1 MLLISV
7 MDKNNSFE
15 NEVMLDQ
22 NAIVFT
28 EKHLAYFTDDIKPLL
43 DSVNNEW
50 VKVNNNLVVDIFK
63 NTSFDFYI
71 KRKDS

>member
-7 MDKNNSFE
+7 MDKSNSFE
-15 NEVMLDQ
+15 NKVMLDQ

-28 EKHLAYFTDDIKPLL
+28 EKHLVYFTDDIKPLL

-71 KRKDS
+71 KRK

>member
-7 MDKNNSFE
+7 MDKSNCVE
-15 NEVMLDQ
+15 NEVVLNN
-22 NAIVFT
+22 NAILLNDF
-28 EKHLAYFTDDIKPLL
+28 HLTYFTDNIKPLL
-43 DSVNNEW
+43 NSVSNEW
-50 VKVNNNLVVDIFK
+50 IKVNSDLVNDVFK

>member
-7 MDKNNSFE
+7 MDKSNSFE

-22 NAIVFT
+22 NAIMFT
-28 EKHLAYFTDDIKPLL
+28 EKHLVYFTDDVKPLL
-43 DSVNNEW
+43 NSVNDEW
-50 VKVNNNLVVDIFK
+50 VKVNNNLVNDVFK
-63 NTSFDFYI
+63 NTSFDFYL

>member
-7 MDKNNSFE
+7 MDKSNSFE

-22 NAIVFT
+22 NAIMFT
-28 EKHLAYFTDDIKPLL
+28 ENHLVYFTDDVKPLL
-43 DSVNNEW
+43 NSVNDEW
-50 VKVNNNLVVDIFK
+50 VKVNGDLVNDVFK

>member
-7 MDKNNSFE
+7 MDKSNSFE

-28 EKHLAYFTDDIKPLL
+28 EKHLSYFTDDIKPLL

-71 KRKDS
+71 KRK

>member
-7 MDKNNSFE
+7 MDKSNSFE

-22 NAIVFT
+22 NAIMFT
-28 EKHLAYFTDDIKPLL
+28 EKHLVYFTDDVKPLL
-43 DSVNNEW
+43 NSVNDEW
-50 VKVNNNLVVDIFK
+50 VKVNGDLVNDPFK
-63 NTSFDFYI
+63 DVSFDFYI

>member
-7 MDKNNSFE
+7 MDKSNSLE

-22 NAIVFT
+22 NAIMFT
-28 EKHLAYFTDDIKPLL
+28 EKHLVYFTDDVKPLL
-43 DSVNNEW
+43 DSVNSEW
-50 VKVNNNLVVDIFK
+50 VKVNNNLVNDVFK

-71 KRKDS
+71 KRK

>member
-43 DSVNNEW
+43 DSVNSEW

-63 NTSFDFYI
+63 NTSFDFYL
-71 KRKDS
+71 KRK

>member
-7 MDKNNSFE
+7 MDKSNSFE

-22 NAIVFT
+22 NAIMFT
-28 EKHLAYFTDDIKPLL
+28 ENHLVYFTDDIKPLL
-43 DSVNNEW
+43 DGVNDEW
-50 VKVNNNLVVDIFK
+50 VKVNGDLVNDPFK
-63 NTSFDFYI
+63 GVSFDFYI